1 MAGAWGYTPGVVTV
15 IKGEF
20 GGTKRPE
27 TMLRETADDKNID
40 AVIILK
46 IRKDGQCYVSWSQM
60 EIGDLCIAER
70 LLLMTIDSVIKEEL

>member
-1 MAGAWGYTPGVVTV
+1 
-15 IKGEF
+15 
-20 GGTKRPE
+20 
-27 TMLRETADDKNID
+27 MLRETADDQNID

-70 LLLMTIDSVIKEEL
+70 LLRMTIDSVIKEEL